1 MIAVIVFI
9 IIIISIVV
17 FYSKRKK
24 TITTYELPADASQLL
39 ENNVTFYQEL
49 GDADKTL
56 FEGRVRDF
64 LAHTT
69 VRGVNVEIEDL
80 DRLLVA
86 AGAIIPIFAF
96 PDWKYNNIAEVL
108 IYKDAF
114 TKEFETT
121 GDGRNVLGMVGDG
134 AMHRQMILSK
144 SSLRQSFGNDK
155 DGQNVAIHEFVHLI
169 DKADGY
175 IDGLPEYLLTH
186 PEVLPWLTVMKD
198 TIRQMKSSGAGGIN
212 IYGATNDAEFFAVVS
227 EYFFER
233 PHKLK
238 ENHPELYAMLDNMFH
253 P

>member
-1 MIAVIVFI
+1 MIAVVVFI

-24 TITTYELPADASQLL
+24 TIATYELPADATQLL

-80 DRLLVA
+80 DRILVA

-108 IYKDAF
+108 IYKEAF
-114 TKEFETT
+114 SKDFETT
-121 GDGRNVLGMVGDG
+121 GEGRTVLGMVGDG

-144 SSLRQSFGNDK
+144 PSLRKSFSNEK
-155 DGQNVAIHEFVHLI
+155 DAQNTAIHEFVHLI
-169 DKADGY
+169 DKADGSV
-175 IDGLPEYLLTH
+175 DGLPEYLLSH
-186 PEVLPWLTVMKD
+186 PEIIPWVNIMNK
-198 TIRQMKSSGAGGIN
+198 TIKEMKSSGKGDIN
-212 IYGATNDAEFFAVVS
+212 FHGTTNDAEFFAVVS

-233 PHKLK
+233 PEKLK
-238 ENHPELYAMLDNMFH
+238 TNHPELYALLDKMFH